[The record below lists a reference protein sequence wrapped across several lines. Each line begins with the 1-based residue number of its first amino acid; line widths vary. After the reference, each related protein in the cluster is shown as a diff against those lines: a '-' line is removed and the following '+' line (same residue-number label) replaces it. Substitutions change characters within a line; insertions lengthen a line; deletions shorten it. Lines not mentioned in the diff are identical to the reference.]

1 MITQQ
6 SIQDIINLL
15 IGYDKSGRY
24 QESWEGLF
32 ADLNKTIMIP
42 VQESRGDT
50 QLEAKEMS
58 LADLITSKFA
68 DEKIQELANNLKNA
82 STTADYQN
90 YLEQFLLS
98 LENQDN
104 IEITTT
110 EEIPEGYQGGDELTL
125 RKTFDFTLGSAEG
138 TAQQQYEKII
148 NEVKDWHDS
157 SWYKKDE
164 GGVEVEG
171 FGQGKPKTPGEQDWI
186 EETEPTR
193 EMTFEGEDISR
204 SKSHYTGP
212 YAQIDE
218 DTNYYVQYN
227 QAEDKW
233 DAVRYGKDHPLA
245 GERVSPHFYRG
256 ADSDMFE
263 NKTANEI
270 FIIQQ
275 QLLELGLDTTQFNFV
290 PGEVDFQAKN
300 NEISFIR
307 SLMTAANDL
316 SAMNPNGVY
325 INYNAPTLMGQL
337 APYVEFRKGVNEEL
351 NIEGYKEHLE
361 EFGTEVLPPTESEVK
376 NAIDELFLS
385 KGLTP
390 SASDYEQYGGI
401 IAGLRSQAAAREIE
415 IKKNEVTL
423 ADFVGLG
430 RLPSEDLQSR
440 IHGKEFQDPGFAVSY
455 TPTFP
460 TAEEAR
466 EQLGKPLLTPFD
478 IDAELE
484 KVFLS
489 KEAPRILA
497 GQQLMNRRVQAQQF
511 KSNFMEFEESF

>member
-15 IGYDKSGRY
+15 IGYDKSGNY
-24 QESWEGLF
+24 QQSWEELF
-32 ADLNKTIMIP
+32 SDLNKTIMIP
-42 VQESRGDT
+42 VQESIGDS
-50 QLEAKEMS
+50 QLEAREMS
-58 LADLITSKFA
+58 LIDIINSEFK
-68 DEKIQELANNLKNA
+68 DEEVQELAVNLKNA
-82 STTADYQN
+82 ATAADYQN
-90 YLEQFLLS
+90 YLEQFLLA

-110 EEIPEGYQGGDELTL
+110 ETAPGVTEDEYNIT
-125 RKTFDFTLGSAEG
+125 KTFDFTLGSAEG
-138 TAQQQYEKII
+138 TVQQQYEKVI
-148 NEVKDWHDS
+148 NEVNDWHNS
-157 SWYKKDE
+157 SEYKVNE

-171 FGQGKPKTPGEQDWI
+171 FGSGNPKTPGGQEWIAEQYTP
-186 EETEPTR
+186 ES

-218 DTNYYVQYN
+218 DTNFYLQYN
-227 QAEDKW
+227 QDKDEW

-256 ADSDMFE
+256 ADSDVFE

-337 APYVEFRKGVNEEL
+337 APYIEFRKGVNEEL

>member
-15 IGYDKSGRY
+15 IGYDKSGQY
-24 QESWEGLF
+24 KQSWKELF
-32 ADLNKTIMIP
+32 SDLNKTIMIP
-42 VQESRGDT
+42 VQESIGDS
-50 QLEAKEMS
+50 QLEAREISLTDLTMS
-58 LADLITSKFA
+58 EFK
-68 DEKIQELANNLKNA
+68 DEEVQELAVSLRNA
-82 STTADYQN
+82 ETAYDYQD
-90 YLEQFLLS
+90 YLKQFLLA

-110 EEIPEGYQGGDELTL
+110 ETSIGVTEETYTIT
-125 RKTFDFTLGSAEG
+125 KTFDFTLGSAEG
-138 TAQQQYEKII
+138 TVQQQYEKVI
-148 NEVKDWHDS
+148 NEVNDWHNS
-157 SWYKKDE
+157 SEYKVNED
-164 GGVEVEG
+164 GVEVEG
-171 FGQGKPKTPGEQDWI
+171 FGQGNPKTPGGQEWIAEQYTP
-186 EETEPTR
+186 ES

-218 DTNYYVQYN
+218 DTNFYVQYN
-227 QAEDKW
+227 QAEDEW
-233 DAVRYGKDHPLA
+233 DAVTYGKDHPLA
-245 GERVSPHFYRG
+245 GKRVKPHFYRG
-256 ADSDMFE
+256 ADSDVFE

-497 GQQLMNRRVQAQQF
+497 GQQLMNRRGQAQQF

>member
-15 IGYDKSGRY
+15 IGYDKSKQYR
-24 QESWEGLF
+24 QSWKDLF
-32 ADLNKTIMIP
+32 SDLNKTIMIP
-42 VQESRGDT
+42 VQESIGNS

-58 LADLITSKFA
+58 LTDIIYSEF
-68 DEKIQELANNLKNA
+68 ENEEIQELATNLKNA
-82 STTADYQN
+82 ETPYDYQN
-90 YLEQFLLS
+90 YLKQFLLA
-98 LENQDN
+98 LENQDS

-110 EEIPEGYQGGDELTL
+110 EEIPEGYQGGDEITL

-138 TAQQQYEKII
+138 TVEQQYEKII
-148 NEVKDWHDS
+148 KEVNDWHNS
-157 SWYKKDE
+157 SWYKKNE
-164 GGVEVEG
+164 HGVEVEG
-171 FGQGKPKTPGEQDWI
+171 FGSNNPKTPGGEEWMS
-186 EETEPTR
+186 ETEPIR
-193 EMTFEGEDISR
+193 EITYEGEDISR

-218 DTNYYVQYN
+218 DTNHYVQYN

-233 DAVRYGKDHPLA
+233 EAVRYGKDHPLA

-256 ADSDMFE
+256 ADSDVFE

-300 NEISFIR
+300 NEIAFIR

-316 SAMNPNGVY
+316 SAMNTNGVY
-325 INYNAPTLMGQL
+325 VNYNAPTLMGQL
-337 APYVEFRKGVNEEL
+337 KPYIEFRKGVNEEL
-351 NIEGYKEHLE
+351 NLEGYKEHLE

-376 NAIDELFLS
+376 NSIDELFLS
-385 KGLTP
+385 KGLIP

-440 IHGKEFQDPGFAVSY
+440 IHGKDFQDPGFAVNY

-478 IDAELE
+478 IGAELE

-497 GQQLMNRRVQAQQF
+497 GQQLMNRRGQAQQF